1 VLILLCEG
9 LTPLLLIL
17 LLVEGEGARRLDDD
31 ADLCG
36 DGLVVVFTP
45 SDVLGL
51 VDNVGDARL
60 RVLPLLFDFT
70 DDKLNEEVGRSL
82 DADLLSRL
90 LLLADPGEVL
100 ASDDLVGASKRG
112 LTALLG
118 SVNEAFKLPLHLV
131 YVSCLLLRA

>member
-1 VLILLCEG
+1 VFILLCEG
-9 LTPLLLIL
+9 LTPLLLL
-17 LLVEGEGARRLDDD
+17 LLLLLIEGEGARRLDDD

-36 DGLVVVFTP
+36 DGLLFSP

-51 VDNVGDARL
+51 LLLVVDNVGDARL

-82 DADLLSRL
+82 EADLLSRL

-100 ASDDLVGASKRG
+100 ASDDLVGASNRG

-118 SVNEAFKLPLHLV
+118 SVNDAFKLP
-131 YVSCLLLRA
+131 